1 MCSFLGFLS
10 QNGDVMFE
18 APTVSPATQLTSLS
32 LSTLVFPELH
42 MVNATETS
50 APHATLLLV
59 SSDKYLG
66 SDPACGTVSALT
78 QSNRKCW
85 ARSGHKRLSSGWYAV
100 CFLSKWAKNRKDFR
114 HHLLIWETTAL
125 FFFWQWFRGTL
136 PCLSYFFQGGE
147 NPFVSIIYSLN
158 AHNVSVCFSPVAV
171 VCQRE
176 YKPDNVTSSIHL
188 FLPALLTVN
197 PSAACVFHKSYFLRI
212 HLKTASASRQ
222 TNTVFSQVCQ
232 CCLAHKNGA
241 DVKWSLTWYLLSF
254 GPQGSF

>member
-1 MCSFLGFLS
+1 MFIFGIFVTERWRDVSGTNSFSSHSAHF
-10 QNGDVMFE
+10 
-18 APTVSPATQLTSLS
+18 SLS
-32 LSTLVFPELH
+32 EHTCSLELH
-42 MVNATETS
+42 RVNATETS
-50 APHATLLLV
+50 APHATLLLA

-85 ARSGHKRLSSGWYAV
+85 ARSGHQRLSSGWYAV

-136 PCLSYFFQGGE
+136 LCLSYFFSGRR

-158 AHNVSVCFSPVAV
+158 AHNVSVRFSPVAV

-197 PSAACVFHKSYFLRI
+197 PSAACVFQKSYFP
-212 HLKTASASRQ
+212 
-222 TNTVFSQVCQ
+222 NTF
-232 CCLAHKNGA
+232 KNSIGFTT
-241 DVKWSLTWYLLSF
+241 D
-254 GPQGSF
+254 